1 MNLLIDNHALIWF
14 ITNNDKLP
22 FKTKQ
27 IIENKENNCYVSIA
41 TYWEI
46 GIKNSI
52 GRLDLKSDLETI
64 FEIIE
69 ETGFETLPLT
79 TNQILRNTKLEF
91 HHQDPFDK
99 IIIAQSLTEKMTI
112 ITKDSQFENYNVPII
127 WKNSQHTT
135 AHYK

>member
-1 MNLLIDNHALIWF
+1 MNLLIDTNVFICF
-14 ITNNDKLP
+14 ITDNDKLP
-22 FKTKQ
+22 LKIKQ
-27 IIENKENNCYVSIA
+27 IIDNKENNCYVSIA

-64 FEIIE
+64 FQIIE
-69 ETGFETLPLT
+69 ESGFETLPIT
-79 TNQILRNTKLEF
+79 TNQILRNANLEF
-91 HHQDPFDK
+91 HHQDPFDR

-127 WKNSQHTT
+127 WK
-135 AHYK
+135 K